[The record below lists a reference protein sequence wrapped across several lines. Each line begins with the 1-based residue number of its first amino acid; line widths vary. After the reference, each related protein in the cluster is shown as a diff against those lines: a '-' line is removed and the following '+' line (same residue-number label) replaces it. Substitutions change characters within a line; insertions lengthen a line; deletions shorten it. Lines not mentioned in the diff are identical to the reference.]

1 MGEQINYLGI
11 VATACQP
18 TASCLACRMGKI
30 YKFLGLTV
38 SVIKSADDPNCR
50 APLYKCDVM
59 YLTAQTLCF
68 SYLTDNTAHFKHQ
81 VVGFLLWLFD
91 FSTCSSITNAVK
103 YVK

>member
-1 MGEQINYLGI
+1 
-11 VATACQP
+11 
-18 TASCLACRMGKI
+18 MGKI

-38 SVIKSADDPNCR
+38 SVIKSADDPDCR

-81 VVGFLLWLFD
+81 VVSFLLCCLI
-91 FSTCSSITNAVK
+91 SALAPPLITNAVK